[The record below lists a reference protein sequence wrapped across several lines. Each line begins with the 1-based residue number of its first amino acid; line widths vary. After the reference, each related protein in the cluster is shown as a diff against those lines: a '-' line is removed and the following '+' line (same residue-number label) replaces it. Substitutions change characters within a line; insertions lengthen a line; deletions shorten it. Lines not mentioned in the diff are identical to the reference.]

1 MMALITSM
9 SEQRSSE
16 MRTHAA
22 GRRLANRLRR
32 GRSGRPADLSA
43 SARVD
48 IRRLDTAGA
57 DRESLQRLAGLD
69 SGEALVGE
77 SLGAELDGHLIA
89 AVAIDGTASIAD
101 PFAPSA
107 DVRALLELRA
117 SQLRAA

>member
-1 MMALITSM
+1 MTALIS
-9 SEQRSSE
+9 SISAQRSSE

-22 GRRLANRLRR
+22 ERRLADRFRR
-32 GRSGRPADLSA
+32 ERPGRTADLGA

-48 IRRLDTAGA
+48 IRRLDPAGA
-57 DRESLQRLAGLD
+57 DRESLKRLAGRD
-69 SGEALVGE
+69 SSPAPTSD
-77 SLGAELDGHLIA
+77 SLGAELDGRLIA

>member
-1 MMALITSM
+1 M
-9 SEQRSSE
+9 
-16 MRTHAA
+16 
-22 GRRLANRLRR
+22 
-32 GRSGRPADLSA
+32 
-43 SARVD
+43 D
-48 IRRLDTAGA
+48 IRRLDPAGA
-57 DRESLQRLAGLD
+57 DRESLQRLAGRD
-69 SGEALVGE
+69 SSPAPTSD